1 MSAMKK
7 IDAKSE
13 NAVHSALNIFGV
25 PPTNV
30 SVDHSQT
37 REILPLNAI
46 EETST
51 YEYRIFSDNQ
61 WLDLSKTYLYL
72 QLQLQKYDNGV
83 WVPLDVNDQNVAPV
97 QAIGNSFVRQ
107 LKMYVNSTEVYDS
120 TALYPYIS
128 YLKKELNYSTDVKD
142 TFLMASGYYREDK
155 IDDTDGKGSK
165 SRVEGLY
172 LLNNLD
178 VLFTIY
184 KNDDKFL
191 VHNLSAVQNVPLR
204 VKVHNI
210 RLRVKSVDV
219 QPSLNLSVM
228 NMLEKTTAKYPMR
241 RTEIRSSFIT
251 AGRTE
256 YTYNVFT
263 NVIPRRLVVA
273 MVDNQAFKGDYMK
286 DPYNFQAFDLNEIQV
301 NAGGLVYKTVAYRM
315 NWSPQ
320 RGRPVTFLRPY
331 MDMMDATMASPN
343 LTNGISPVMFM
354 AGWTMFVIPLTS
366 TLEDT
371 EGFELIKNG
380 TTTIHLRFNT
390 ALQRGVELVIL
401 GEFDQI
407 LSIDQNRVP

>member
-1 MSAMKK
+1 
-7 IDAKSE
+7 
-13 NAVHSALNIFGV
+13 
-25 PPTNV
+25 
-30 SVDHSQT
+30 
-37 REILPLNAI
+37 
-46 EETST
+46 
-51 YEYRIFSDNQ
+51 
-61 WLDLSKTYLYL
+61 
-72 QLQLQKYDNGV
+72 
-83 WVPLDVNDQNVAPV
+83 
-97 QAIGNSFVRQ
+97 
-107 LKMYVNSTEVYDS
+107 
-120 TALYPYIS
+120 
-128 YLKKELNYSTDVKD
+128 
-142 TFLMASGYYREDK
+142 
-155 IDDTDGKGSK
+155 
-165 SRVEGLY
+165 
-172 LLNNLD
+172 
-178 VLFTIY
+178 
-184 KNDDKFL
+184 
-191 VHNLSAVQNVPLR
+191 
-204 VKVHNI
+204 
-210 RLRVKSVDV
+210 
-219 QPSLNLSVM
+219 M

-286 DPYNFQAFDLNEIQV
+286 DPYNFQPMNEIQV
-301 NAGGLVYKTVAYRM
+301 NAGGLVYPTVAYRM

-320 RGRPVTFLRPY
+320 PGRPVTFLRPY

-371 EGFELIKNG
+371 EGFEIIKNG

-407 LSIDQNRVP
+407 LSIDQNRVPVGDGEV